1 MLKCIKASMTPV
13 SCKLKNPLS
22 YKSTRSY
29 QIMHKA
35 EKQLLY
41 ECIRNVNNILA
52 TLDKQRED
60 QYRKFKDTIHNH
72 EQDLDR
78 SRLFINKIKEHR
90 HDKIKRKHIEK
101 FKKLHFK
108 HYGYHHNINRHTHS
122 FDNIDSGNDTLS
134 RQPNVPSSFST
145 SSTTTSTT
153 SSIHATPMA
162 PTPSTQAAATHPAPG
177 QPSSITSTS
186 NGHTCISHMDK
197 WVINLSKTPL
207 TKEQLSL
214 LHKGPNFAITPKYP
228 P

>member
-1 MLKCIKASMTPV
+1 
-13 SCKLKNPLS
+13 
-22 YKSTRSY
+22 
-29 QIMHKA
+29 MHKA

-41 ECIRNVNNILA
+41 EHIRNINNILA

-60 QYRKFKDTIHNH
+60 QYKKFKDTILNH

-90 HDKIKRKHIEK
+90 HDKIKSKHIEK
-101 FKKLHFK
+101 FEKLHFK
-108 HYGYHHNINRHTHS
+108 HYGYHHNINRHTLS
-122 FDNIDSGNDTLS
+122 SDNIDSSIDILS
-134 RQPNVPSSFST
+134 GQSNVPSRFST

-153 SSIHATPMA
+153 SSIPATPMA
-162 PTPSTQAAATHPAPG
+162 PTPSTQAVATHPAPG
-177 QPSSITSTS
+177 QPSSSTS
-186 NGHTCISHMDK
+186 SGTGHTGINHMDK

-214 LHKGPNFAITPKYP
+214 LQKGPNFVITPKYP